1 LAVEVISL
9 QSQFRIRLKRTLFR
23 NYNLLMLVILAQ
35 AFNQCTL
42 EKSVS
47 GKNISYLYKEEVPAL
62 LAQTSIFNTQ
72 QQSKVLLKF
81 NAADFGKSKSERGDD
96 LLNYALR
103 YKVYSNYSSSEVL
116 DSGKVIRKDL
126 SYFGQDYLLDS
137 LQISTVLGQNYLI
150 ECVINDLNGAH
161 RNTQLIDVNRSLR
174 FNEQSLRVYN
184 SFNELVFSDYVMNAD
199 SYKIETDIP
208 REGLYSKYYDRDFPV
223 ASPPFS
229 TIAPRPFDFTP
240 NSTVELKQLDP
251 KHFKLFVSKPGFYQ
265 ITEDTLRKTGGTLH
279 YFGVSYPQ
287 AKTLLDLVNPLRYL
301 TTNEEYNDIISSENL
316 KKSVDAYWL
325 KIGDNPERARELI
338 RAFYS
343 RVQYANTYFTSYLEG
358 WKSDRGMCYIV
369 YGPPDI
375 VYRST
380 ATETWLYGEEGNY
393 NTLSLTFTKVM
404 NPFTTN
410 DYRLNRSGSLKT
422 SWYRAVEYWRQGRV
436 LTYR

>member
-1 LAVEVISL
+1 MKNLITYVL
-9 QSQFRIRLKRTLFR
+9 LFVFTG
-23 NYNLLMLVILAQ
+23 LLLGGL
-35 AFNQCTL
+35 NSCTL

-47 GKNISYLYKEEVPAL
+47 GKNISFLYKEELPKLIAE
-62 LAQTSIFNTQ
+62 TSIFNVKDQTN
-72 QQSKVLLKF
+72 VLLRFKSE
-81 NAADFGKSKSERGDD
+81 DFGKSKAENGGD
-96 LLNYALR
+96 LLSYSLR
-103 YKVYSNYSSSEVL
+103 YKIYENYSSPNVI
-116 DSGKVIRKDL
+116 DSGKVIRKGVKYYGQE
-126 SYFGQDYLLDS
+126 YFFDS
-137 LQISTVLGQNYLI
+137 LRLASLLGQNYLV
-150 ECVINDLNGAH
+150 ECVINDFNSGQ
-161 RNTQLIDVNRSLR
+161 RSTQLIDVNRSLK
-174 FNEQSLRVYN
+174 FNAQSMRVRN
-184 SFNELVFSDYVMNAD
+184 SSNELIFNDYVVAVD
-199 SYKIETDIP
+199 SYTIELDVP
-208 REGLYSKYYDRDFPV
+208 RQQMFSKYYSRDFPA

-240 NSTVELKQLDP
+240 DDVNKLSRVDEKR
-251 KHFKLFVSKPGFYQ
+251 FKLVVSRPGFYQ
-265 ITEDTLRKTGGTLH
+265 VTDDTNRKTGGTLY

-287 AKTLLDLVNPLRYL
+287 AKTLLDLVNPVRYI
-301 TTNEEYNDIISSENL
+301 TTNEEYEAILASDNL

-325 KIGDNPERARELI
+325 NIGDNPERARELI

-369 YGPPDI
+369 YGPPDV

-393 NTLSLTFTKVM
+393 NSLSLTFTRVV
-404 NPFTTN
+404 NPFITN

>member
-1 LAVEVISL
+1 M
-9 QSQFRIRLKRTLFR
+9 FTG
-23 NYNLLMLVILAQ
+23 LLLGGL
-35 AFNQCTL
+35 NSCTL

-47 GKNISYLYKEEVPAL
+47 GKNISFLYKEELPKLIAE
-62 LAQTSIFNTQ
+62 TSIFNVKDQTN
-72 QQSKVLLKF
+72 VLLRFKSE
-81 NAADFGKSKSERGDD
+81 DFGKSKAENGGD
-96 LLNYALR
+96 LLSYSLR
-103 YKVYSNYSSSEVL
+103 YKIYENYSSPNVI
-116 DSGKVIRKDL
+116 DSGKVIRKGVKYYGQE
-126 SYFGQDYLLDS
+126 YFFDS
-137 LQISTVLGQNYLI
+137 LRLASLLGQNYLV
-150 ECVINDLNGAH
+150 ECVINDFNSGQ
-161 RNTQLIDVNRSLR
+161 RSTQLIDVNRSLK
-174 FNEQSLRVYN
+174 FNAQSMRVRN
-184 SFNELVFSDYVMNAD
+184 SSNELIFNDYVVAVD
-199 SYKIETDIP
+199 SYTIELDVP
-208 REGLYSKYYDRDFPV
+208 RQQMFSKYYSRDFPA

-240 NSTVELKQLDP
+240 DDVNKLSRVDEKR
-251 KHFKLFVSKPGFYQ
+251 FKLVVSRPGFYQ
-265 ITEDTLRKTGGTLH
+265 VTDDTNRKTGGTLY

-287 AKTLLDLVNPLRYL
+287 AKTLLDLVNPVRYI
-301 TTNEEYNDIISSENL
+301 TTNEEYEAILASDNL

-325 KIGDNPERARELI
+325 NIGDNPERARELI

-369 YGPPDI
+369 YGPPDV

-393 NTLSLTFTKVM
+393 NSLSLTFTRVV
-404 NPFTTN
+404 NPFITN

>member
-1 LAVEVISL
+1 
-9 QSQFRIRLKRTLFR
+9 LKKTIKYLVFVAIATFVLVGL
-23 NYNLLMLVILAQ
+23 NY
-35 AFNQCTL
+35 CTL

-47 GKNISYLYKEEVPAL
+47 GKNISFLYKEEVPKL
-62 LAQTSIFNTQ
+62 LAETNVFNSEGKTRI
-72 QQSKVLLKF
+72 LLKF
-81 NAADFGKSKSERGDD
+81 KADDFGKSRADNGGD
-96 LLNYALR
+96 LLSYSLR
-103 YKVYSNYSSSEVL
+103 YKIYENYSSPVVL
-116 DSGKVIRKDL
+116 DSGKVIRKGV
-126 SYFGQDYLLDS
+126 SYFGGEFFFDS
-137 LQISTVLGQNYLI
+137 IRLSSVLGRNYLV
-150 ECVINDLNGAH
+150 ECVINDLNSGQ

-174 FNEQSLRVYN
+174 FNAQSIRVRN
-184 SFNELVFSDYVMNAD
+184 SENELMFNDYLVEVD
-199 SYKIETDIP
+199 SYFIELDVP
-208 REGLYSKYYDRDFPV
+208 RQRLFVKYYSRDFPA

-240 NSTVELKQLDP
+240 DDIDELHKLGETS
-251 KHFKLFVSKPGFYQ
+251 FKLIVSRPGFYQ
-265 ITEDTLRKTGGTLH
+265 ITDDTNRKTGGTLY

-287 AKTLLDLVNPLRYL
+287 AKTLLDLVNPVRYI
-301 TTNEEYNDIISSENL
+301 TTNDEYEEILASENL

-325 KIGDNPERARELI
+325 NIGDNPQRARELI

-369 YGPPDI
+369 YGPPDV

-393 NTLSLTFTKVM
+393 NSLSLTFTRVV

>member
-1 LAVEVISL
+1 MKKTIKYLVFVAIATFVLVGL
-9 QSQFRIRLKRTLFR
+9 
-23 NYNLLMLVILAQ
+23 NY
-35 AFNQCTL
+35 CTL

-47 GKNISYLYKEEVPAL
+47 GKNISFLYKEEVPKL
-62 LAQTSIFNTQ
+62 LAETSVFNAGGQT
-72 QQSKVLLKF
+72 KVLLKF
-81 NAADFGKSKSERGDD
+81 KADDFGKSRGDNGGD
-96 LLNYALR
+96 LLSYSLR
-103 YKVYSNYSSSEVL
+103 YKIYENYSSSVVL
-116 DSGKVIRKDL
+116 DSGKVIRKGL
-126 SYFGQDYLLDS
+126 SYFGGEFFFDS
-137 LQISTVLGQNYLI
+137 LRLSSVLGRNYLV
-150 ECVINDLNGAH
+150 ECVINDLNSGQ

-174 FNEQSLRVYN
+174 FNAQSIMVRN
-184 SFNELVFSDYVMNAD
+184 SENELIFNDYLVQVD
-199 SYKIETDIP
+199 SYFIELDEP
-208 REGLYSKYYDRDFPV
+208 RQRLFVKYYSRDFPA

-240 NSTVELKQLDP
+240 DDIDELHKLDETR
-251 KHFKLFVSKPGFYQ
+251 FKLIVSRPGFYQ
-265 ITEDTLRKTGGTLH
+265 ITDDTNRKTGGTLY

-287 AKTLLDLVNPLRYL
+287 AKTLLDLVNPVRYI
-301 TTNEEYNDIISSENL
+301 TTNDEYEEILASENL

-325 KIGDNPERARELI
+325 NIGDNPQRARELI

-369 YGPPDI
+369 YGPPDV

-393 NTLSLTFTKVM
+393 NSLSLTFTRVV

>member
-1 LAVEVISL
+1 MFV
-9 QSQFRIRLKRTLFR
+9 FTG
-23 NYNLLMLVILAQ
+23 LLLGGL
-35 AFNQCTL
+35 NSCTL

-47 GKNISYLYKEEVPAL
+47 GKNISFLYKEEMPKLIAE
-62 LAQTSIFNTQ
+62 TSIFNVKDQTN
-72 QQSKVLLKF
+72 VLLRFKSE
-81 NAADFGKSKSERGDD
+81 DFGKSKAENGGD
-96 LLNYALR
+96 LLSYSLR
-103 YKVYSNYSSSEVL
+103 YKIYENYSSPNVI
-116 DSGKVIRKDL
+116 DSGKVIRKGVKYYGQE
-126 SYFGQDYLLDS
+126 YFFDS
-137 LQISTVLGQNYLI
+137 LRLASLLGQNYLV
-150 ECVINDLNGAH
+150 ECVINDFNSGQ
-161 RNTQLIDVNRSLR
+161 RSTQLIDVNRSLK
-174 FNEQSLRVYN
+174 FNAQSMRVRN
-184 SFNELVFSDYVMNAD
+184 SSNELIFNDYVVAVD
-199 SYKIETDIP
+199 SYTIELDVP
-208 REGLYSKYYDRDFPV
+208 RQQMFSKYYSRDFPA

-240 NSTVELKQLDP
+240 DDVNKLSRVDEKR
-251 KHFKLFVSKPGFYQ
+251 FKLVVSRPGFYQ
-265 ITEDTLRKTGGTLH
+265 VTDDTNRKTGGTLY

-287 AKTLLDLVNPLRYL
+287 AKTLLDLVNPVRYI
-301 TTNEEYNDIISSENL
+301 TTNEEYEAILASDNL

-325 KIGDNPERARELI
+325 NIGDNPERARELI

-369 YGPPDI
+369 YGPPDV

-393 NTLSLTFTKVM
+393 NSLSLTFTRVV
-404 NPFTTN
+404 NPFITN

>member
-1 LAVEVISL
+1 V
-9 QSQFRIRLKRTLFR
+9 FTG
-23 NYNLLMLVILAQ
+23 LLLGGL
-35 AFNQCTL
+35 NSCTL

-47 GKNISYLYKEEVPAL
+47 GKNISFLYKEELPKLIAE
-62 LAQTSIFNTQ
+62 TSIFNVKDQTN
-72 QQSKVLLKF
+72 VLLRFKSE
-81 NAADFGKSKSERGDD
+81 DFGKSKAENGGD
-96 LLNYALR
+96 LLSYSLR
-103 YKVYSNYSSSEVL
+103 YKIYENYSSPNVI
-116 DSGKVIRKDL
+116 DSGKVIRKGVKYYGQE
-126 SYFGQDYLLDS
+126 YFFDS
-137 LQISTVLGQNYLI
+137 LRLASLLGQNYLV
-150 ECVINDLNGAH
+150 ECVINDFNSGQ
-161 RNTQLIDVNRSLR
+161 RSTQLIDVNRSLK
-174 FNEQSLRVYN
+174 FNAQSMRVRN
-184 SFNELVFSDYVMNAD
+184 SSNELIFNDYVVAVD
-199 SYKIETDIP
+199 SYTIELDVP
-208 REGLYSKYYDRDFPV
+208 RQQMFSKYYSRDFPA

-240 NSTVELKQLDP
+240 DDVNKLSRVDEKR
-251 KHFKLFVSKPGFYQ
+251 FKLVVSRPGFYQ
-265 ITEDTLRKTGGTLH
+265 VTDDTNRKTGGTLY

-287 AKTLLDLVNPLRYL
+287 AKTLLDLVNPVRYI
-301 TTNEEYNDIISSENL
+301 TTNEEYEAILASDNL

-325 KIGDNPERARELI
+325 NIGDNPERARELI

-369 YGPPDI
+369 YGPPDV

-393 NTLSLTFTKVM
+393 NSLSLTFTRVV
-404 NPFTTN
+404 NPFITN